1 MDPTQMLEA
10 VDSGG
15 SIPNASVFRF
25 NRTRTTANLAGYSV
39 TAIAILVIGLVMRPS
54 LNLQA
59 GGVLYGAIAVW
70 ALFILGSAWRA
81 LNKGLDLK
89 HANTNVLLITP
100 LGVVMRR
107 RGRVKSWPFS
117 EYPEVQVVRSDRKID
132 TIYLNRQG
140 RSYDSELVDDGSF
153 GPMEGIAGSLHQ
165 CRSAG

>member
-1 MDPTQMLEA
+1 MDSTRMLEA
-10 VDSGG
+10 VDSGA
-15 SIPNASVFRF
+15 SIPDASVFRF
-25 NRTRTTANLAGYSV
+25 NRTRTTANLVGYSV
-39 TAIAILVIGLVMRPS
+39 TAVAILAIGLAMRTS

-70 ALFILGSAWRA
+70 LLLILASAWRA

-100 LGVVMRR
+100 VGVVMRL

-117 EYPEVQVVRSDRKID
+117 EYPEIQVVRSDRKID

-140 RSYDSELVDDGSF
+140 RTFDSELVDDGSF
-153 GPMEGIAGSLHQ
+153 GSMEGIAGSLYQ
-165 CRSAG
+165 SRPAG

>member
-1 MDPTQMLEA
+1 MDPTEMLEA

-15 SIPNASVFRF
+15 NIPNVSAFRF
-25 NRTRTTANLAGYSV
+25 NRLRTTANLIGYSA
-39 TAIAILVIGLVMRPS
+39 TAVAILAVGLAMRTS

-59 GGVLYGAIAVW
+59 GGVYYGAIVVW
-70 ALFILGSAWRA
+70 ALLILASAWRA

-89 HANTNVLLITP
+89 YANSNVLLIAP

-117 EYPEVQVVRSDRKID
+117 EYPELQVVRSNREID

-140 RSYDSELVDDGSF
+140 RTFDSELVDDGSF
-153 GPMEGIAGSLHQ
+153 GPMATIAGCLHQ
-165 CRSAG
+165 CRTAG